1 MKKRSESGRGFL
13 LRYTLLF
20 AAVSALIFLPFV
32 LGGRSFV
39 NKTDGM
45 TQYLVYLRYMGQYL
59 RNCFREIF
67 RGSFSFPSYDFSI
80 GLGDDIGQ
88 IVRFHPL
95 DFLSAA
101 VPSGYTEQLYA
112 VILFLRLFLAG
123 LSFSLFAF
131 YWRSHTQSGEQPDTV
146 RKCGSEGRS
155 SFDYGIGNR
164 PDRTRYKH
172 RFIDEEQKKALWS
185 VHPVNVLSGAIVYV
199 FGGYMLLRVMNHPTY
214 AAPFIVFPLLLTGA
228 EKVMRREGY
237 LLFPSMV
244 FLGFWSN
251 YYFMYIMSWGLLVY
265 VLVRFPELYTT
276 RRGRGLC
283 ILAGRMI
290 LLYLL
295 GLAMSLATLL
305 PTILRYRESIRTSA
319 AYGGKEL
326 LFYSDVRRYFAWFL
340 NLISPFQGSGNGVNL
355 NFAVIVFPCLILL
368 FLLPWKMHR
377 SLKLFLIASL
387 IVLLVP
393 GLGYVLAVFNREN
406 NRWMFLVA
414 LCLGM
419 CVVFAADH
427 FHNLSRRRC
436 MILAAAV
443 GIYLAAS
450 LVQILLTGFNPYNLT
465 GAAELL
471 AAVPV
476 LVWAGRRSVRSVR
489 MSVLLVTCVSAAVN
503 GYITYTPSL
512 GAVCLDY
519 IRAGKAV
526 ERYENNWRSRAAQRI
541 QDPAFYRVEGFDV
554 NHLMDNCAEFTDF
567 NGTSEYNSIL
577 NTSWIDAMKLENNK
591 DMNGITTVH
600 GMDARPVLM
609 NLAHARYFVTRENGF
624 GAVPFGY
631 EEDASLSTGETK
643 VYVCANPLS
652 FGFSYDTFIS
662 RESFEKLS
670 PLEKEMVQLYAAVP
684 EERNDTG
691 SDPEKALRDAGLHE
705 LASLPFRILEE
716 EAGILGLQDADYSE
730 GKLNVRKKWGSIEI
744 SAGQKKGY
752 DRYLLLEHLLTDR
765 ATATV
770 KVETGSMSS
779 MVRLR
784 SKDELYTLG
793 REDYL
798 IHLGYGRENQEDR
811 VRISFW
817 NKNSFQLSGIR
828 LLYVPMQDFDRAINR
843 LNEDSFRPESI
854 LDGEIQG
861 TITLPAP
868 KLVVFSVPWAKG
880 WMLEVDGEQVPLQ
893 KSDLMYL
900 SALMEEG
907 THTVHLKYKAPG
919 AAAGAAAALGA
930 IGIWIVFALY
940 LRKRGGS
947 KRE

>member
-1 MKKRSESGRGFL
+1 MKKKTESGRVFL

-20 AAVSALIFLPFV
+20 MAVSALIFLPFM
-32 LGGRSFV
+32 LCGRSFV
-39 NKTDGM
+39 NRTDGM

-59 RNCFREIF
+59 RNCFREIL
-67 RGSFSFPSYDFSI
+67 RGSFSFPAYDFSI

-95 DFLSAA
+95 DFLSAV
-101 VPSGYTEQLYA
+101 VPSGFTEQLYA

-131 YWRSHTQSGEQPDTV
+131 YWRSHTQSGE
-146 RKCGSEGRS
+146 KGEEGS
-155 SFDYGIGNR
+155 FL
-164 PDRTRYKH
+164 P
-172 RFIDEEQKKALWS
+172 
-185 VHPVNVLSGAIVYV
+185 VHPVNVLSGAVVYV
-199 FGGYMLLRVMNHPTY
+199 FGGYILLRVVNHPTY

-237 LLFPSMV
+237 LLFPAMV

-251 YYFMYIMSWGLLVY
+251 YYFMYIMSWGLLAY
-265 VLVRFPELYTT
+265 VLVRFPELYTA
-276 RRGRGLC
+276 RRGRSLC

-295 GLAMSLATLL
+295 GLVMSFATLL
-305 PTILRYRESIRTSA
+305 PTILRYRESIRTSSA
-319 AYGGKEL
+319 SGGMEL

-355 NFAVIVFPCLILL
+355 NFAVIVFPCLIIL

-393 GLGYVLAVFNREN
+393 ALGYVLAVFNREN

-419 CVVFAADH
+419 CVVFAADY
-427 FHNLSRRRC
+427 FHNMSRRRC
-436 MILAAAV
+436 VILAACA
-443 GIYLAAS
+443 GIYSAAV
-450 LVQILLTGFNPYNLT
+450 LIQTLMTGFNPYNLA

-471 AAVPV
+471 LAVPV
-476 LVWAGRRSVRSVR
+476 LICAGRRSIRSVR
-489 MSVLLVTCVSAAVN
+489 LSVLLVTCVSAAVN

-519 IRAGKAV
+519 IRAGNTTA
-526 ERYENNWRSRAAQRI
+526 RYENNWRSRAAHRI
-541 QDPAFYRVEGFDV
+541 QDPSFYRVEGFSV
-554 NHLMDNCAEFTDF
+554 NHLMDNCAEFADF
-567 NGTSEYNSIL
+567 NGTAEYNSIL
-577 NTSWIDAMKLENNK
+577 NASWIDAMKLENNK

-600 GMDARPVLM
+600 GMDARPVSL
-609 NLAHARYFVTRENGF
+609 NLAHAKYFVTRENGF
-624 GAVPFGY
+624 GAVPYGY
-631 EEDASLSTGETK
+631 EEDASLSTDQTK
-643 VYVCANPLS
+643 VYVCTNPLS

-662 RESFEKLS
+662 RDTFEKLS
-670 PLEKEMVQLYAAVP
+670 PLEKEVMQLYAAVP
-684 EERNDTG
+684 EDRDASG
-691 SDPEKALRDAGLHE
+691 YDQAKALKEAGLHE
-705 LASLPFRILEE
+705 LAGLPFSILEKD
-716 EAGILGLQDADYSE
+716 APVLGTQNVDYSD
-730 GKLNVRKKWGSIEI
+730 GKLKVLEEGGSIEI

-770 KVETGSMSS
+770 KVETGSVSS
-779 MVRLR
+779 LVKLR
-784 SKDELYTLG
+784 SRDELYTLG

-798 IHLGYGRENQEDR
+798 IHLGYGREDQEES

-817 NKNSFQLSGIR
+817 NRTGFRLSGIR
-828 LLYVPMQDFDRAINR
+828 VLYVPMQDFDRAVDR
-843 LNEDSFRPESI
+843 LNEDSVRQEI
-854 LDGEIQG
+854 VQDGEVQG
-861 TITLPAP
+861 TITLPAA

-880 WMLEVDGEQVPLQ
+880 WTLEVDGEKTPLQ
-893 KSDLMYL
+893 KTDLLYA
-900 SALMEEG
+900 SALIEEG
-907 THTVHLKYKAPG
+907 THTVHLKYEAPG
-919 AAAGAAAALGA
+919 AAAGAAAALGGM
-930 IGIWIVFALY
+930 GIWIAFALY
-940 LRKRGGS
+940 RRK
-947 KRE
+947 KR